1 MEYRNDRFKELS
13 SASLP
18 PGRRPHRPKAAIG
31 MLEQWNDGIMG
42 LQDTVSMPAYV
53 AMAGR
58 HYFMSTRK

>member
-1 MEYRNDRFKELS
+1 MEYWNDGFKELS

-42 LQDTVSMPAYV
+42 LVEENY
-53 AMAGR
+53 
-58 HYFMSTRK
+58 